1 MQTRTKNTG
10 RTRTKT
16 RKTRKNKKVTLRVR
30 RKRQQ
35 LKKTLKGGWSFFN
48 KESNKRYIIDVFYL
62 PPNAQDDYKLPC
74 FTGNLVLNVNPK
86 DPTKD
91 SLVDNAHEK
100 PIELIG
106 KFDIINYLVNNYI
119 GVNQKNKYKG
129 KKPMDVS
136 YKNDIIPDVEF
147 FYTKVLKMK
156 GVIGVDNRNQ
166 LTKRCSSIDKKNLSG
181 VVPNPNLNN
190 PGPNSPNPN
199 PNLNEYSP
207 GPSLNSPG
215 LNSPNPFSPS

>member
-1 MQTRTKNTG
+1 M
-10 RTRTKT
+10 
-16 RKTRKNKKVTLRVR
+16 
-30 RKRQQ
+30 
-35 LKKTLKGGWSFFN
+35 KKTLKGGWSFSEP
-48 KESNKRYIIDVFYL
+48 KEPYETSIDVFYL

-166 LTKRCSSIDKKNLSG
+166 LTKRCSSIDKKNISG
-181 VVPNPNLNN
+181 VVPNPNPSL
-190 PGPNSPNPN
+190 NSPNPN